1 MNEGTKKL
9 LADVAAKCVAN
20 KIELRITNTHAVTV
34 DDNIITSGYFDDTS
48 LVVAGNK
55 KDWIDVLAHESSH
68 MDQFLERDPLYM
80 DSDNSLNTI
89 DDWLAGK
96 EVSNTKLI
104 RFISHVIEM
113 ELDCEKRTVA
123 KLKKYKIYPSM
134 GKYIKE
140 VNAYLFGYWATF
152 RDRVWCPFPYN
163 NKKIVNK
170 MPDKFLPLK
179 VYCNPLNEYLEYF
192 PHEIRKTA
200 KDRRA
205 GKLSV

>member
-1 MNEGTKKL
+1 MNQGTKKL

-34 DDNIITSGYFDDTS
+34 DNNIITSGYFDDTS
-48 LVVAGNK
+48 LVVAGGK
-55 KDWIDVLAHESSH
+55 KDWVDVLAHESSH
-68 MDQFLERDPLYM
+68 MDQFLQKDPTYM
-80 DSDNSLNTI
+80 HSDNSLNAI
-89 DDWLAGK
+89 DGWLAGK
-96 EVSNTKLI
+96 EFSNTDLI
-104 RFISHVIEM
+104 RKICVIVKM
-113 ELDCEKRTVA
+113 ELDCERRTVA

-134 GKYIKE
+134 ENYIKQ
-140 VNAYLFGYWATF
+140 VNAYLLGYWATF

-170 MPDKFLPLK
+170 MPGKFLPIK
-179 VYCNPLNEYLEYF
+179 TYCNPLNEYLEYF
-192 PHEIRKTA
+192 PNEVRKTT

>member
-1 MNEGTKKL
+1 MNPGIKKL
-9 LADVAAKCVAN
+9 IADVAAKCVAN

-68 MDQFLERDPLYM
+68 MDQFLERDSLYM
-80 DSDNSLNTI
+80 SSDNSLNTI
-89 DDWLAGK
+89 DEWLAGK
-96 EVSNTKLI
+96 EISNTQLI
-104 RFISHVIEM
+104 RNISHVIEM
-113 ELDCEKRTVA
+113 ELDCEKRTVK
-123 KLKKYKIYPSM
+123 KLKRYNIYPNM
-134 GKYIKE
+134 ENYIKQ

-170 MPDKFLPLK
+170 MPGKFLPLK
-179 VYCNPLNEYLEYF
+179 TYCNPLNDYLQYF
-192 PHEIRKTA
+192 PNEVRKTT

-205 GKLSV
+205 GKLSI